1 MFAPKSNKQES
12 HITLKDEEYVYR
24 PPPEQ
29 PSESPPEEPVRRK
42 RRRSPK
48 KKAPKKAPKKPPKK
62 PKKPTKPKK
71 IRIMKSFFRSEDME
85 LCQLLLHVDNAFD
98 CIMELGHLGKVQFN
112 NIYDEDRLLN
122 NLYSRKMTTCYEQ
135 LRLVDNLHQQI
146 IQMRVKEIFYPDV
159 DKENRLLEKELA
171 MYGDRLRRLYVESAA
186 LVEHSHRLEQRRNKM
201 IEQRYAINKANKF
214 LASDMGSELL
224 YSESTMISLVQDAT
238 VAPGNTQL
246 NYVIGTIR
254 ADKFYSFELLLYRM
268 CGFNLI
274 IRFSEIPTLVT
285 EHHREKRSEK
295 VRKFTLLMMATSAI
309 IWTKVLKICV
319 HYHVN
324 IYDCPRSS
332 RLREE
337 KVQELAKEVSNIEKV
352 LAEAMAMRRQILEMA
367 AQDLFIVRVNL
378 RKAAKVYDVMN
389 RLRMVGG
396 FEAPSFLLAEC
407 YVPAAD
413 VQVVR
418 QSLRNASRLSGGAEK
433 KDQGKTSHPESEKH
447 HPQRNSS
454 TLQRD
459 TEYDDDEMET
469 ELASIDYKNKHG
481 VEENEND
488 VDGKDLPKMS
498 PHWDNDDNERDTFDF
513 ELITTEEVSSR
524 PILMKKVR
532 MVNHMPPT
540 YFRVNKFTRG
550 FQNLIDAYGI
560 ADYKELNPAPYT
572 IITFPFLFAVMF
584 GDVGHG
590 ILLVVFAVILIWNE
604 KAIEINQISAV
615 SENEILN
622 ILFAGRYI
630 VLLMGFFSI
639 YMGFIYNDCMSKAV
653 NLFGSSWSCQFNQ
666 DTVSDAM
673 SQLSMD
679 PSDPAFYSGDPYPF
693 GLDPVWR
700 YCGQDSI
707 TTTNS
712 LKMKMAIILGVMQ
725 MMFGLFL
732 SAANCILMGKNAD
745 LFLVVIPQIVFMT
758 CLFGYLVFLI
768 FFKWL
773 AFGGHKA
780 APNNSSCAPSVL
792 IRFINMMLMKQVEAV
807 DDNCLPDMFVG
818 ERMVEY
824 ILVGVA
830 LAAVPI
836 LLAGKPLYLLR
847 RRKVQNARE
856 EMDNRG
862 SDRRV
867 RDQRRQ
873 TIKEM
878 RSNVHYTNELNE
890 SISDSSRARIVVT
903 EEEFDMSE
911 IWIHSAIHTIETV
924 LGSISHTASYLRLW
938 ALSLAHDQLSEV
950 LWHMI
955 LDEGLSHKGSLYA
968 SVPILTAAFFFWAI
982 LTVAILVMME
992 GLSAFLHTL
1001 RLHWVEFQSKFFGGA
1016 GENFKPFA
1024 FPPSNHRS

>member
-1 MFAPKSNKQES
+1 
-12 HITLKDEEYVYR
+12 
-24 PPPEQ
+24 
-29 PSESPPEEPVRRK
+29 
-42 RRRSPK
+42 
-48 KKAPKKAPKKPPKK
+48 PKK
-62 PKKPTKPKK
+62 PKKFRT
-71 IRIMKSFFRSEDME
+71 MKSFFRSEDME

-98 CIMELGHLGKVQFN
+98 CIMELGHQGKVQFN

-122 NLYSRKMTTCYEQ
+122 NLYSRKMTSCYEQ

-146 IQMRVKEIFYPDV
+146 IQMQVKEIFYPAV
-159 DKENRLLEKELA
+159 DKEERLLEKELA

-201 IEQRYAINKANKF
+201 IEQRYAITKANKF

-238 VAPGNTQL
+238 VAPVNTQL

-274 IRFSEIPTLVT
+274 IRFAEIPTPVT

-295 VRKFTLLMMATSAI
+295 VRKFTILMMATSAI
-309 IWTKVLKICV
+309 IWTKVLKICT

-337 KVQELAKEVSNIEKV
+337 KVRELASEVSNIEKV

-389 RLRMVGG
+389 RLRMMGG

-407 YVPAAD
+407 YVPASD

-418 QSLRNASRLSGGAEK
+418 KSLRQASRLSGGADK
-433 KDQGKTSHPESEKH
+433 NDQKENPPANE
-447 HPQRNSS
+447 N
-454 TLQRD
+454 
-459 TEYDDDEMET
+459 ET
-469 ELASIDYKNKHG
+469 ELKEDA
-481 VEENEND
+481 
-488 VDGKDLPKMS
+488 KMT
-498 PHWDNDDNERDTFDF
+498 PHWDHEDVERDYFNF
-513 ELITTEEVSSR
+513 EMITTEEVSSR
-524 PILMKKVR
+524 PILMKKHR

-604 KAIEINQISAV
+604 EAIEINQISAV

-639 YMGFIYNDCMSKAV
+639 YMGFIYNDCMSKAI
-653 NLFGSSWSCQFNQ
+653 NLFGSSWSCRYNQ
-666 DTVSDAM
+666 ETVSDAM
-673 SQLSMD
+673 SQLTLD
-679 PSDPAFYSGDPYPF
+679 PSDKTFYTGNPYPF

-712 LKMKMAIILGVMQ
+712 LKMKMAIIMGVTQ

-732 SAANCILMGKNAD
+732 SAANCVLMRKNAV
-745 LFLVVIPQIVFMT
+745 LFLVVIPQIIFMT

-773 AFGGHKA
+773 TFGGHKG
-780 APNNSSCAPSVL
+780 APYNSSCAPSVL
-792 IRFINMMLMKQVEAV
+792 IRFINMMLMKKAEGV
-807 DDNCLPDMFVG
+807 DEHCLPDMFPG

-824 ILVGVA
+824 VLVGVA
-830 LAAVPI
+830 LSAVPI
-836 LLAGKPLYLLR
+836 LLAGKPLFLMR
-847 RRKVQNARE
+847 RRKVQAAE
-856 EMDNRG
+856 VRG
-862 SDRRV
+862 SHRS

-878 RSNVHYTNELNE
+878 RSTMHYTNDLDE
-890 SISDSSRARIVVT
+890 SISESSRARVVVT

-955 LDEGLSHKGSLYA
+955 LDEGLAHKGSLIA
-968 SVPILTAAFFFWAI
+968 SVPVLTAAFFFWAI